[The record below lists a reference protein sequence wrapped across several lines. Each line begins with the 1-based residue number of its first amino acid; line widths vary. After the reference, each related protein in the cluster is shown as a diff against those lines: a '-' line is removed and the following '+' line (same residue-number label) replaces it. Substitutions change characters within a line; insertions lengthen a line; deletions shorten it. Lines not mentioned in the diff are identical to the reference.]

1 MGPRPTGIYCAR
13 CGNQEAANSNINNK
27 KNFMKS
33 NTTKLEVCDNG
44 KR

>member
-13 CGNQEAANSNINNK
+13 GGNKNNK
-27 KNFMKS
+27 KNFTKS